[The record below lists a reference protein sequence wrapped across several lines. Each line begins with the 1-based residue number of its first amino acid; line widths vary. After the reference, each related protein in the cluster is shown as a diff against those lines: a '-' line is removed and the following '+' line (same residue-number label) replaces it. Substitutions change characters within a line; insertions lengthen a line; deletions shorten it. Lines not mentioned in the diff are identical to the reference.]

1 MTTIAHAG
9 TLCVESAA
17 RRDFLRSS
25 SRLTGVLVAHS
36 VLGLLA
42 PTLSWA
48 LELKHLAQTEADCVL
63 MLAKTLYPHKNLPD
77 AVYALV
83 VKDIDDYAT
92 DGAALLSV
100 QASIHSLN
108 ARVGGQFI
116 QTSDGQRRQAVTQL
130 IDSPFVQKVRGIC
143 LTTLYNNEM
152 AFAHFG
158 YEGDAFSKGGYL
170 LRGFSDLSWLPN
182 PPPDASPPFPA

>member
-1 MTTIAHAG
+1 MTSTTHTG
-9 TLCVESAA
+9 TFGVENAA
-17 RRDFLRSS
+17 RRNFLRSS
-25 SRLTGVLVAHS
+25 SRLTGVLVAQS

-48 LELKHLAQTEADCVL
+48 LELKHLAQTEADGVL
-63 MLAKTLYPHKNLPD
+63 MLAKTLYPHKDLPD

-92 DGAALLSV
+92 DAAALLSV
-100 QASIHSLN
+100 RAGIESLN
-108 ARVGGQFI
+108 AQVDGQFTK
-116 QTSDGQRRQAVTQL
+116 TSAGRRREAVTKL
-130 IDSPFVQKVRGIC
+130 IESLFVQKVRGIC
-143 LTTLYNNEM
+143 ITTLYNNEM

-170 LRGFSDLSWLPN
+170 LRGFSDLSWLAN